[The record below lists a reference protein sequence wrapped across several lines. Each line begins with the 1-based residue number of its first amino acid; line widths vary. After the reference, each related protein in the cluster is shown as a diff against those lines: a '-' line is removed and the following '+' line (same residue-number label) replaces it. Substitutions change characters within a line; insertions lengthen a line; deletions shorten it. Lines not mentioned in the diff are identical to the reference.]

1 MKHDNN
7 EIEDENVEYPDTL
20 RVEIGT
26 TEEMF
31 DDAIA
36 TAEAY
41 EQGAAETGADAE
53 AVVTF
58 ASVDQLR
65 KVLTDRRIELVEDLM
80 AAPAESITQLAE
92 RVDRTYSVV
101 HDDVDVLVAAGIVK
115 RREDGTATRLF
126 VPYESVEIGITLR
139 AAGGGDGEET
149 VA

>member
-7 EIEDENVEYPDTL
+7 GMESENMEYPDTL

-31 DDAIA
+31 EDAIA

-41 EQGAAETGADAE
+41 EQGTAGTGGDAE

-58 ASVDQLR
+58 ESVDQLR
-65 KVLTDRRIELVEDLM
+65 KVLTDRRIELIEDLM
-80 AAPAESITQLAE
+80 AAPAESISQLAE
-92 RVDRTYSVV
+92 RVGRTYSVV
-101 HDDVDVLVAAGIVK
+101 HDDVDILVAAGIVK
-115 RREDGTATRLF
+115 RREDGAATGLF